1 MAIRNAFSRSS
12 IVRVVE
18 VTTTQVRGRLVTP
31 TGVVEDGLVVVTAS
45 AIEYVGPAAAAT
57 APADGAGTVTAP
69 HDGYV
74 LPGLVDV
81 HNHGGGGASF
91 TAGEA
96 DQIATATS
104 EHASHGTTTMLASTV
119 TDAPDRMLQA
129 VTALA
134 EAVGRGELAGIH
146 VEGPFLAESRCGAQ
160 DPRYL
165 TRPDFGFTRDLLD
178 AGQGHIKVMTIAPEL
193 AGADEVIDRLLQ
205 HGVVPA
211 VGHTDASAERVREI
225 LARTH
230 SALGRPGLVTH
241 LFNGMPP
248 LHHRDPGPVA
258 GALTAAA
265 DGDAFVELIADGVH
279 LHDDTVRMVFSLLGP
294 DRVVLVTDAMAAA
307 GMPDVDYEL
316 GSQTIRVRGGVA
328 RTGPDGPLAGG
339 TAHLLDVVRRCVD
352 AGIDIADAVTA
363 ATRTPARAAGL
374 DDTAGVL
381 APGRRANLVVTDADL
396 HPAEVMRAGE
406 WLR

>member
-1 MAIRNAFSRSS
+1 M
-12 IVRVVE
+12 
-18 VTTTQVRGRLVTP
+18 TTTQVRGRLVTP

-45 AIEYVGPAAAAT
+45 VIEYVGPAAAAT
-57 APADGAGTVTAP
+57 APTDRSATVTVP

-81 HNHGGGGASF
+81 HDHGGGGASF

-104 EHASHGTTTMLASTV
+104 EHALHGTTTMLASTV

-129 VTALA
+129 VAALA

-146 VEGPFLAESRCGAQ
+146 VEGPFLAASRCGAQ
-160 DPRYL
+160 DPRFL
-165 TRPDFGFTRDLLD
+165 ADPDVGFIRDLID
-178 AGQGHIKVMTIAPEL
+178 AAQGHLKSMTIAPEL
-193 AGADEVIDRLLQ
+193 AGADEVIDRLFQ

-211 VGHTDASAERVREI
+211 VGHTDADAGRVRET

-230 SALGRPGLVTH
+230 AALGRPGLVTH
-241 LFNGMPP
+241 LFNGMSP

-265 DGDAFVELIADGVH
+265 DGDALVELIADGVH
-279 LHDDTVRMVFSLLGP
+279 LHDDTIRMVFRLLGP
-294 DRVVLVTDAMAAA
+294 DRVGLVTDAMAAA
-307 GMPDVDYEL
+307 GMPDGDYEL
-316 GSQTIRVRGGVA
+316 GSQQVTVDDGIA
-328 RTGPDGPLAGG
+328 RIGSDGPLAGG
-339 TAHLLDVVRRCVD
+339 TAHLLDVVRRCVR
-352 AGIDIADAVTA
+352 AGVDIVDAVTA

-374 DDTAGVL
+374 GGTAGVL
-381 APGRRANLVVTDADL
+381 APGGRADLVITDANLRPVA
-396 HPAEVMRAGE
+396 VMRAGD
-406 WLR
+406 WLG

>member
-1 MAIRNAFSRSS
+1 M
-12 IVRVVE
+12 
-18 VTTTQVRGRLVTP
+18 TTTQVRGRLVTP

-45 AIEYVGPAAAAT
+45 AIEYVGPAAAGT
-57 APADGAGTVTAP
+57 APADGAGIVTAP
-69 HDGYV
+69 HDGFV

-81 HNHGGGGASF
+81 HGHGGGGASF

-104 EHASHGTTTMLASTV
+104 EHARHGTTTMLASTV

-129 VTALA
+129 VAALT

-165 TRPDFGFTRDLLD
+165 SRPDVAFSRDMLD
-178 AGQGHIKVMTIAPEL
+178 AGQGRIKVMTIAPEVT
-193 AGADEVIDRLLQ
+193 GADAVIELLLE
-205 HGVVPA
+205 HSVVPA
-211 VGHTDASAERVREI
+211 VGHTDADAERVRET

-248 LHHRDPGPVA
+248 LHHRAPGPVA

-307 GMPDVDYEL
+307 GMPDGDYEL
-316 GSQTIRVRGGVA
+316 GSQRVTVDDGIA
-328 RTGPDGPLAGG
+328 RIGSDGPLAGG
-339 TAHLLDVVRRCVD
+339 TAHLLDVVRRCVH
-352 AGIDIADAVTA
+352 AGVDIVDAVTA

-374 DDTAGVL
+374 GGTAGVL
-381 APGRRANLVVTDADL
+381 APGGRADLVITDADL
-396 HPAEVMRAGE
+396 RPTAVMRAGE
-406 WLR
+406 WLG

>member
-57 APADGAGTVTAP
+57 AAADRSATVTVP

-74 LPGLVDV
+74 LSGIVDV
-81 HNHGGGGASF
+81 HDHGGGGASF

-104 EHASHGTTTMLASTV
+104 EHALHGTTTMLASTV

-129 VTALA
+129 VAALA

-230 SALGRPGLVTH
+230 SAFGHPGLVTH

-265 DGDAFVELIADGVH
+265 DDNVFVELIADGVH
-279 LHDDTVRMVFSLLGP
+279 LHDDTVRMVFSLLGA

-307 GMPDVDYEL
+307 GMPDGDYEL
-316 GSQTIRVRGGVA
+316 GFQQVTVDDGIA
-328 RTGPDGPLAGG
+328 RIGSDGPLAGG
-339 TAHLLDVVRRCVD
+339 TAHLLDVVRRCVH
-352 AGIDIADAVTA
+352 AGVDIVDAVTA

-374 DDTAGVL
+374 DGTAGVL
-381 APGRRANLVVTDADL
+381 APGRRADLVITDADL
-396 HPAEVMRAGE
+396 RPTTVMRAGE
-406 WLR
+406 WLG